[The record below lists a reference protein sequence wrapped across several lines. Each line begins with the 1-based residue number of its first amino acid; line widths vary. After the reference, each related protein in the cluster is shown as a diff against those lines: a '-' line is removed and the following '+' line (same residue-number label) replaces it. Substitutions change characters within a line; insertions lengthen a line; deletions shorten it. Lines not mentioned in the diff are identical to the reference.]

1 MSSLASRQQLAL
13 LSAQCSQEGSE
24 DEENVE
30 RSGVVPWVRIPPSP
44 PTIVV
49 LIDISS
55 LFIFQPPD
63 RPPQTA
69 HDGEQEGEHS
79 LRAVVGCR
87 PKTLPPPMANL
98 LGAA

>member
-1 MSSLASRQQLAL
+1 MTGEALARC
-13 LSAQCSQEGSE
+13 SAYPRACRLR
-24 DEENVE
+24 VTLP
-30 RSGVVPWVRIPPSP
+30 RVRIPPSP

-69 HDGEQEGEHS
+69 HDGEQEGECRVAGPWLS
-79 LRAVVGCR
+79 IWVTMSENCVGLKR
-87 PKTLPPPMANL
+87 GYRESTLAPD
-98 LGAA
+98 GS